1 MRNLKIRQ
9 PAHIQVCGM
18 CRRPATPRRPRATA
32 RSCAGAAWRCA
43 APLQMRR
50 KVRRC
55 LLNTYAPCHVAASY
69 PTPCR
74 PSVPS
79 HCAISLPGALLTAV
93 FKAMLATWSGMRA
106 ADGKAYGPLITC
118 KTSACR
124 PRLCLLSGPCRDLL
138 SSRCIPCHLERLI
151 SMGIAHELKG
161 CCLLAGETGQPLSED
176 SSGKHNR
183 HSSMPILS
191 KIRSS
196 INRRLSSG
204 KDTPKMTAAAQQAV
218 AAH

>member
-1 MRNLKIRQ
+1 M
-9 PAHIQVCGM
+9 
-18 CRRPATPRRPRATA
+18 PR
-32 RSCAGAAWRCA
+32 
-43 APLQMRR
+43 
-50 KVRRC
+50 
-55 LLNTYAPCHVAASY
+55 
-69 PTPCR
+69 
-74 PSVPS
+74 SV
-79 HCAISLPGALLTAV
+79 
-93 FKAMLATWSGMRA
+93 
-106 ADGKAYGPLITC
+106 
-118 KTSACR
+118 
-124 PRLCLLSGPCRDLL
+124 